1 MTTASGAGENPVP
14 EAVAGFR
21 GRLTGLWG
29 GSGAQHEA
37 SRGRG
42 SVSVPA
48 PILVRMR
55 DEDDSLNSDTLT
67 GSRPTDAGS
76 PAFPRLRST
85 VLDTQDVHGLAEFY
99 RQLLGWEYAPGNGPD
114 DEEADEWR
122 IIRSPLDG
130 RHPRGQM
137 LAFQHADQ
145 VPRST
150 WPDPEVPQQLHL
162 DFTVETV
169 AQLRESRERALA
181 LGATLI
187 RDESDHPVEPICVY
201 ADRAGHP
208 FCIFAMTW

>member
-1 MTTASGAGENPVP
+1 M
-14 EAVAGFR
+14 
-21 GRLTGLWG
+21 
-29 GSGAQHEA
+29 
-37 SRGRG
+37 
-42 SVSVPA
+42 SVPA

-55 DEDDSLNSDTLT
+55 DEDDSSQSVDPAAGAST
-67 GSRPTDAGS
+67 GDIPIGDRP

-85 VLDTQDVHGLAEFY
+85 VLDTRDVPALAEFY

-137 LAFQHADQ
+137 LAVQHADQ
-145 VPRST
+145 VSRST

-169 AQLRESRERALA
+169 AQLRESHERALA

-201 ADRAGHP
+201 ADPAGHP
-208 FCIFAMTW
+208 FCIFVMTW